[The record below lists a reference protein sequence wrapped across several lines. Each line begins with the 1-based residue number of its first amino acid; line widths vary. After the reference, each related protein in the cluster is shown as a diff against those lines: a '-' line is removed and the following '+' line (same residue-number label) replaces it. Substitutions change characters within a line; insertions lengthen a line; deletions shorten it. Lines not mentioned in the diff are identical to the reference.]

1 MVPSLGDCSGSQIMK
16 THHVVGG
23 GGVRLHVREWG
34 SNTGPSLLLI
44 HGWSQNHLCWKH
56 QYESALSEEFRIVAF
71 DLRGHGMS
79 EALQGE
85 EHYTRGELWADD
97 VAAIIDRLRIDR
109 PILVGWSYGGFVIC
123 DYLRSY
129 GAKNISGINF
139 VAAAVTLNRS
149 ALGTLIGPGLTNHA
163 AGATVEDLPT
173 NIRTMRS
180 FVRACVSSPLPA
192 DELETIICWN
202 VVVPSRVRAALI
214 SRDIDSDDVLREL
227 RVPVLVTQGQEDQVI
242 LPAMGQ
248 HILDVCPGAITSW
261 FPAVGHAPFL
271 EEPERF
277 NAELA
282 EFARTV
288 GRRSRA
294 AAIGA

>member
-1 MVPSLGDCSGSQIMK
+1 MK
-16 THHVVGG
+16 THDVIGG

-34 SNTGPSLLLI
+34 CTNSPSLLLI
-44 HGWSQNHLCWKH
+44 HGWSQDHLFWKYR
-56 QYESALSEEFRIVAF
+56 YESALSEQFRIVAF

-79 EALQGE
+79 EAPPGE
-85 EHYTRGELWADD
+85 ELYTNSKLWADD
-97 VAAIIDRLRIDR
+97 VAAIMNQLRLDR
-109 PILVGWSYGGFVIC
+109 PILVGWSYCGFVIC

-180 FVRACVSSPLPA
+180 FVRACTSSPLPA
-192 DELETIICWN
+192 DELETVVCWN
-202 VVVPSRVRAALI
+202 MLVPSRVRAALI
-214 SRDIDSDDVLREL
+214 SREIDSDDVLREL
-227 RVPVLVTQGQEDQVI
+227 RVPVLVTQGQDDQVI

-271 EEPERF
+271 
-277 NAELA
+277 
-282 EFARTV
+282 
-288 GRRSRA
+288 
-294 AAIGA
+294 